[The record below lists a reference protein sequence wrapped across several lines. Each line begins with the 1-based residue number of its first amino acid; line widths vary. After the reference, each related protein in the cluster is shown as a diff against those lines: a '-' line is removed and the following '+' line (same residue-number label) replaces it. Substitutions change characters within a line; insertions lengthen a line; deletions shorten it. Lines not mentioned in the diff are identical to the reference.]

1 MDQRRRRET
10 DPKWQAFMEKTSMI
24 PFVALVSGRLRF
36 MPDDINWV
44 GLIASFALYGVL
56 YWLHDLVSGGI
67 SLL

>member
-1 MDQRRRRET
+1 
-10 DPKWQAFMEKTSMI
+10 MI

-36 MPDDINWV
+36 TADDINWV
-44 GLIASFALYGVL
+44 GLIASFALYGAF

>member
-1 MDQRRRRET
+1 M
-10 DPKWQAFMEKTSMI
+10 M

-44 GLIASFALYGVL
+44 GLIAGFALYGAL